1 MLVTLNDGIMLHEF
15 SDGSG
20 MIVFDTHSG
29 ETVGLAAT
37 LAQLSQWI
45 VSGELEEQVD
55 PLHLPTLGRML
66 NLSVT

>member
-1 MLVTLNDGIMLHEF
+1 MLVKLNAGIMLHEF

-20 MIVFDTHSG
+20 MIVFDTYSG

-45 VSGELEEQVD
+45 VDGELAGKVD
-55 PLHLPTLGRML
+55 PLHLPALGRML

>member
-1 MLVTLNDGIMLHEF
+1 MLVTLNAGIMLHEF
-15 SDGSG
+15 PDGSG
-20 MIVFDTHSG
+20 IIVFDTHSG

-45 VSGELEEQVD
+45 VSGELEEKVD
-55 PLHLPTLGRML
+55 PLHFPTLGRML